1 MQVDK
6 NLYSNEP
13 TAMSIQLE
21 IEQRNWQPKAEPV
34 PIIKRAKTSFNQNVC
49 STVYEVYQHNLLN
62 PNT

>member
-6 NLYSNEP
+6 DLYSNEP

-21 IEQRNWQPKAEPV
+21 IEQRNWQPKAEPGST
-34 PIIKRAKTSFNQNVC
+34 IKRAKTSFNQNVC
-49 STVYEVYQHNLLN
+49 STVYEVYIHNFLN